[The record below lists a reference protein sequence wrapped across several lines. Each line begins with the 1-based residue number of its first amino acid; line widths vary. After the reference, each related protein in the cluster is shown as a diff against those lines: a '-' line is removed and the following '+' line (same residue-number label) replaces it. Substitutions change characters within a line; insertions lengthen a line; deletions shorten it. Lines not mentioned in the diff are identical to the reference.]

1 MQAFDPAAL
10 ECLAALADGGSFD
23 RAAQMLSIT
32 QSAVS
37 QRLRALE
44 TALGRLLV
52 VRSRPLRLTEPGKV
66 LLRYARQMQAMRADL
81 SRELG
86 ATPGQDERLPIAVN
100 ADSLATWVL
109 PALDGVVL
117 AGQREGYGLELIV
130 DDQDFTHDWLREG
143 AVLGCVSTVAEP
155 LRGCSVEALGA
166 MRYIAV
172 ASPSLRERWLPQG
185 LDRGNLAQVPW
196 LVFNRKDD
204 MHMAWVGKA
213 FGLRGPHLVERSVP
227 STEAHARAAVL
238 GWGIGVMP
246 EQMAAPRL
254 SSGQLIALYPDVHVD
269 VLLHWH
275 QWRLRGDEAPE
286 QPLRTGALDRI
297 GRALI
302 AGARQAL
309 RITPAPAANAA
320 PG

>member
-1 MQAFDPAAL
+1 MQAFDPLAL
-10 ECLAALADGGSFD
+10 ECLAALADAGSFD

-44 TALGRLLV
+44 TSMGRLLV

-86 ATPGQDERLPIAVN
+86 ATLGQDERLPIAVN

-109 PALDGVVL
+109 PALDPVVQ

-143 AVLGCVSTVAEP
+143 AVLGCVSTVADA
-155 LRGCSVEALGA
+155 LRGCSAESLGA

-172 ASPSLRERWLPQG
+172 ASPAWLERTLPRG
-185 LDRGNLAQVPW
+185 LDRANFSQVPW

-204 MHMAWVGKA
+204 MHAVWVGQA
-213 FGLRGPHLVERSVP
+213 FGLRGPHLMERFVP
-227 STEAHARAAVL
+227 STEAHVRAAVM

-246 EQMAAPRL
+246 EHMAAPWL
-254 SSGQLIALYPDVHVD
+254 AQGKLQVLFPEVFVD

-275 QWRLRGDEAPE
+275 QWRLRGDEAPG
-286 QPLRTGALDRI
+286 PPRRTGALDRI
-297 GRALI
+297 GQALI
-302 AGARQAL
+302 EGARQSL
-309 RITPAPAANAA
+309 RPAAGNA